1 MPTARLFASCALAAA
16 ALSTSGC
23 LWAPGLAPLYRDLG
37 PAHTAGAKDH
47 HFEIRLGRLSMALA
61 HALADDE
68 EGEEADELATIL
80 QHVDGVEISV
90 TEFEEG
96 AAEVD
101 GLRFERDVERL
112 AQRYGWFV
120 GASVIEPDS
129 AAVVLYQGR
138 RGTIQN
144 VYLAVRE
151 SDSLV
156 LARFRGNL
164 DREFFE
170 VLARQGDDVKEM
182 AADEAAEEAPATP

>member
-1 MPTARLFASCALAAA
+1 MPTARFFASFVLAAA

-68 EGEEADELATIL
+68 EDEDADELATIL